1 MGHRHDEPLEGPP
14 RRGASLSR
22 RTFAAFSVVLAA
34 LWIAGAAL
42 LLFETSSRQAAQ
54 LDAELAHLQA
64 RVQETEVALRREAAL
79 LAREPALVEGARL
92 GDWATLARGAPR
104 VRTLTL
110 ERIADLVMVVGA
122 GGSVIAR
129 VPEVPAV
136 TLPLLTGVTAP
147 TVRFAPIE
155 GEPYLLGVA
164 PVGGDAAAGL
174 VVVGRRAEQLAT
186 ADAGGSFG
194 LFVITG
200 DHLAHAT
207 LAGAPVD
214 GWSAAATTGGRAI
227 AGVPWRFRPAGRL
240 GDEVVL
246 AGASEGVARAER
258 RRLALVLASGLPLV
272 LAVLVTVGW
281 LVRPRRRAAPARDQR
296 NLALETLY
304 SAAVAMGSSPDL
316 QATGARTLAMV
327 CAVAHIDVG
336 LLYRADPAGQRL
348 LLVASHGVP
357 PEMVK
362 LVESTP
368 LRGTRI
374 GEVAR
379 SRRHQVMSLEGDS
392 IKDAVLRSAATA
404 GGYTTQLA
412 LPVLVEDAPWGV
424 LALVTRARRRFD
436 GDELVLLQAVAHQ
449 VGLGVARTTLSVE
462 SRSKTHRLEM
472 LSRVAQRLT
481 ATLEP
486 DELLQRVV
494 DAAREMFDSRM
505 ARLWLVQDD
514 GVTLALRA
522 SAGPSAEVRRLSLG
536 EGLVGRVAAERVPLV
551 ERAAAGVPLLIG
563 DRLLGALA
571 IATDREHDYSDDD
584 VGLLASLANQAA
596 VALENTRLLTDEQTR
611 RQHLAALLDI
621 NTKIGALVSTETLL
635 TSIAE
640 EAARLLGLD
649 NAGFR
654 LVEGDELVLAGL
666 AGTAAQT
673 MLRPRIK
680 IGESLSGQVVATGRT
695 VLVSI
700 AEATELIPEHAA
712 ADRVLGYTTYLGV
725 PLRLNA
731 RTIGVLTFRGTRP
744 FTARDQ
750 ELAEAF
756 AGQAAVAIEHARLYR
771 DAARRAE
778 RMRALAEVSRL
789 LAGTLEPDPLADR
802 IVESVCRMFS
812 ARSAR
817 LFRLDDASGDLIS
830 VAAASDG
837 EAGGRIVFPCGIGA
851 AGLAALTRRVVASPD
866 VVTDPQ
872 VTLTPEAREWIEHSG
887 RRAALGVPLVVND
900 VVVGALSIA
909 DTTGRVFDD
918 EEIQVAQAFADQSAL
933 ALANARLY
941 AEAMRRRT
949 EAEELARLART
960 LTESLDVSAV
970 VERTTQSV
978 LPLFRAQSSVLRL
991 LAPDGSLVA
1000 RAFGGRLRDH
1010 LEVGHVQAA
1019 GVGVLGRAVTEG
1031 QAATTADIFGDDEPP
1046 LPGALRASLEAA
1058 GDAAILAVPLR
1069 AKTEVIGALGICDR
1083 GGRVFTKEEAA
1094 LLQTFADQATLA
1106 LDNAR
1111 LYEEART
1118 YAERLRALERVN
1130 RLVSSSLNI
1139 DEVLANLARA
1149 IAQFFD
1155 AAYVSV
1161 WRFNAATGRIRRALA
1176 HGDVALAAELHDDLA
1191 VGDGAVGWVVEHR
1204 RPILWTDTRSDARY
1218 FDAPALGRRGLY
1230 WLTAYPIAIGD
1241 RMLGAFAV
1249 HRATAWAVTPETESL
1264 MGSLAA
1270 QAAVALE
1277 NARMY
1282 SETTDRLAETRAL
1295 LEVAEILGSTLD
1307 PRQLLRRVAIKIAQ
1321 VCGVDRCS
1329 IEVWKGEQMVP
1340 LMSQFADGRPTPE
1353 PWPSVTAA
1361 DVAPMRDIPV
1371 NARAIETRR
1380 PVIVEDA
1387 ATTTMVP
1394 REWVE
1399 RLALKAFMTV
1409 PMVWQEQV
1417 IGVVTLDYCER
1428 MLRFEPWQVD
1438 LATAVANQLA
1448 LALENTRLYEEAQE
1462 RLRETSTL
1470 LAMGR
1475 VLSQPDAARDVMRRV
1490 AAEVARAFGADMAGA
1505 YLLDERRERLFP
1517 VGGYHVPKDLI
1528 DLFMR
1533 RPMVLARFPWLR
1545 EAWTGGRAAWSQ
1557 DVLNDE
1563 RFDTEWIAGLP
1574 PHSVLF
1580 VPTMARGEPV
1590 GGLFLVWWRTGRT
1603 FTPAEIRLV
1612 EGVAAQVGLAMENS
1626 ELTRQTQV
1634 KLAETE
1640 TLLSASRALSST
1652 LDVQG
1657 LLRHF
1662 LRVVATATGADSVGS
1677 WTVQDDG
1684 EWLEPLAGYRV
1695 PPERLEVF
1703 RGLRVS
1709 ILKHAFYT
1717 EAARTRRP
1725 VYTSDARH
1733 DTRLPTAMRE
1743 QGPHQSQLFV
1753 PVVVKDRMIAG
1764 FAAVWWEQARE
1775 FTAGELALMEA
1786 IANQAGVALE
1796 NARLFDENRRRVEEL
1811 SVLHDLSRA
1820 VTGQLDRAALIAA
1833 LRSQLA
1839 RVLAAENMVMI
1850 LRDDERGD
1858 LEVAIRVVNG
1868 VEDTAPPRRFPVD
1881 ACGLVTVALQQN
1893 RAVRTDDYA
1902 AACASYGAVPVTTS
1916 AGLRYWLGAPMV
1928 AGDRAVGVIVVRG
1941 GDRPFTEADE
1951 RLLVNIAHLTALA
1964 MSSARLYEER
1974 TRAFGE
1980 LAAAQDQLVR
1990 TEKLR
1995 ALGEMASGVAHDFNN
2010 LLASILG
2017 RAQLLLRRVQ
2027 DPQQQKWLHVI
2038 ERSAL
2043 DGAQTVKRLQ
2053 DFTRIRR
2060 DQPLLPLDLSDVVR
2074 DALEITQSRWREEPL
2089 SRGLTID
2096 VHTAL
2101 SPVPHILG
2109 DAAELREVFTNL
2121 ILNAVDAMP
2130 EGGALTL
2137 GTALVDGQVVAT
2149 VTDTGMGIPAA
2160 VRDRIFDP
2168 FFTTKG
2174 PQGTGLGLSMT
2185 YGIVSRHGGA
2195 ITVDS
2200 AEQRGTTFRLA
2211 FPPAV
2216 GETTVAAVRAPAAE
2230 SAPGRSV
2237 RCLVVDD
2244 EPSVRTVLADILA
2257 AAGHQVVDLED
2268 GAEAIARFR
2277 AEPFDLV
2284 LTDLAMPRVSGWQV
2298 ARAVKHAA
2306 PTVPV
2311 FLVTGFG
2318 VELTADE
2325 RRANGVDGVL
2335 VKPLQIQEI
2344 LDAVAEVGRTR
2355 PPAGPPEE
2363 R

>member
-1 MGHRHDEPLEGPP
+1 MGHRHHEPLEGPP

-34 LWIAGAAL
+34 LWIAGSAL
-42 LLFETSSRQAAQ
+42 LLLETASRQAAQ

-79 LAREPALVEGARL
+79 LAREPAVVEGTRL
-92 GDWATLARGAPR
+92 NDWATLARGAPR
-104 VRTLTL
+104 LRTLTL
-110 ERIADLVMVVGA
+110 ERIADLVAVVGA
-122 GGSVIAR
+122 GGAVIAR
-129 VPEVPAV
+129 VPETPPV
-136 TLPLLTGVTAP
+136 TLPMLPGVSTP
-147 TVRFAPIE
+147 TVRFAQIE
-155 GEPYLLGVA
+155 RQPYMLGVA
-164 PVGGDAAAGL
+164 PVGGDPAAGV

-186 ADAGGSFG
+186 SDTGAFG
-194 LFVITG
+194 VFVVTG

-207 LAGAPVD
+207 LVGAPAD
-214 GWSAAATTGGRAI
+214 GWSLATTVGARAI
-227 AGVPWRFRPAGRL
+227 HGVPWRFRPAGSL

-246 AGASEGVARAER
+246 AGASQAAARAER
-258 RRLALVLASGLPLV
+258 RRLSLLLVSGLPLA
-272 LAVLVTVGW
+272 LAVIMTVGW
-281 LVRPRRRAAPARDQR
+281 LVRPRRRAAPRRGRR
-296 NLALETLY
+296 NVELETLY
-304 SAAVAMGSSPDL
+304 SAAVAMGSGPDL
-316 QATGARTLAMV
+316 QATGTRTLSMV
-327 CAVAHIDVG
+327 CAVAGIDVG
-336 LLYRADPAGQRL
+336 LLYCADGAGERL
-348 LLVASHGVP
+348 VLVASHGVP
-357 PEMVK
+357 PEMTK
-362 LVESTP
+362 LVASRP
-368 LRGTRI
+368 LRGSRI

-379 SRRHQVMSLEGDS
+379 SRRHQVMSLDGDPMT
-392 IKDAVLRSAATA
+392 TA
-404 GGYTTQLA
+404 GYTTQLA

-424 LALVTRARRRFD
+424 LAFVTRARRRFD

-449 VGLGVARTTLSVE
+449 VGLGVARAALSVE
-462 SRSKTHRLEM
+462 SFTKTHRLEA
-472 LSRVAQRLT
+472 LTRVAQRLT
-481 ATLEP
+481 AALDP

-494 DAAREMFDSRM
+494 EAAREMFDSQT
-505 ARLWLVQDD
+505 ARLWLVGDD

-522 SAGPSAEVRRLSLG
+522 SAGATADLRRLPL
-536 EGLVGRVAAERVPLV
+536 ADDLV
-551 ERAAAGVPLLIG
+551 ERVGAERAAIVEHTFAGVPLVVG
-563 DRLLGALA
+563 DRLLGVLA
-571 IATDREHDYSDDD
+571 IASDRGRDYGDDD
-584 VGLLASLANQAA
+584 VGLLASLANQVA
-596 VALENTRLLTDEQTR
+596 VALDNARLLTDEQTR

-640 EAARLLGLD
+640 EAGRLLGLD

-654 LVEGDELVLAGL
+654 LVDGDELVLAGL
-666 AGTAAQT
+666 AGTAGQT

-680 IGESLSGQVVATGRT
+680 IGESLSGKVVATGRT
-695 VLVSI
+695 VVVSI
-700 AEATELIPEHAA
+700 AEAGDLIAEHAA
-712 ADRVLGYTTYLGV
+712 ADRALGYTTYLGV
-725 PLRLNA
+725 PLRINA
-731 RTIGVLTFRGTRP
+731 RTIGVLTFRSRRA

-756 AGQAAVAIEHARLYR
+756 AGQAAIAIEHARLYR
-771 DAARRAE
+771 EAARRAE

-789 LAGTLEPDPLADR
+789 LAGTLDPDPLADR
-802 IVESVCRMFS
+802 IVDSVCRLFA
-812 ARSAR
+812 ARSAT

-830 VAAASDG
+830 VATTSERG
-837 EAGGRIVFPCGIGA
+837 TTGRIVFPCGIGA
-851 AGLAALTRRVVASPD
+851 AGLAALTRRVVASAD
-866 VVTDPQ
+866 VLTDSQ
-872 VTLTPEAREWIEHSG
+872 VTLTPEVRQWVEDHG
-887 RRAALGVPLVVND
+887 RQAALGVPLIVND
-900 VVVGALSIA
+900 AVVGALSLGDVA
-909 DTTGRVFDD
+909 GRVFDD

-941 AEAMRRRT
+941 AEATRRRT

-960 LTESLDVSAV
+960 LTESLDIAAV
-970 VERTTQSV
+970 VERTTRSV

-991 LAPDGSLVA
+991 LEPDGSLVA
-1000 RAFGGRLRDH
+1000 RAFGGRLREH
-1010 LEVGHVQAA
+1010 LEPGHVQPATT
-1019 GVGVLGRAVTEG
+1019 GIMGRAVVDGE
-1031 QAATTADIFGDDEPP
+1031 ATSTPDAFGADGP
-1046 LPGALRASLEAA
+1046 LLPSTLREAMEAA

-1069 AKTEVIGALGICDR
+1069 GKTAVIGALAICDR
-1083 GGRVFTKEEAA
+1083 RGRVFTKDEAA
-1094 LLQTFADQATLA
+1094 LLQACADQATLA

-1111 LYEEART
+1111 LYEEARA
-1118 YAERLRALERVN
+1118 YAERLRALEQVN
-1130 RLVSSSLNI
+1130 RLVSSSLNV

-1149 IAQFFD
+1149 IAEFFD
-1155 AAYVSV
+1155 ATYVSV
-1161 WRFNAATGRIRRALA
+1161 WRFEAATGRLRRALT
-1176 HGDVALAAELHDDLA
+1176 HGDAALAAELHDDLA
-1191 VGDGAVGWVVEHR
+1191 VGDGAIGWVVQHR
-1204 RPILWTDTRSDARY
+1204 RPILWTDTRTDARY
-1218 FDAPALGRRGLY
+1218 VDAPALARRGLY

-1241 RMLGAFAV
+1241 RILGAFAV
-1249 HRATAWAVTPETESL
+1249 HRAAAWAVTPETESL

-1282 SETTDRLAETRAL
+1282 SETSDRLAETRAL
-1295 LEVAEILGSTLD
+1295 LEVAEILSSTLD
-1307 PRQLLRRVAIKIAQ
+1307 PDQLLKRVAIKIAQ

-1329 IEVWKGEQMVP
+1329 IEVWQGERVVP
-1340 LMSQFADGRPTPE
+1340 LMSQFADGRTVPDMWRTF
-1353 PWPSVTAA
+1353 SSLDVT
-1361 DVAPMRDIPV
+1361 PMRDIPV
-1371 NARAIETRR
+1371 NARAIQTRR

-1387 ATTTMVP
+1387 ASTTMVP

-1399 RLALKAFMTV
+1399 QFGLTAFMTV
-1409 PMVWQEQV
+1409 PMVWQDQV
-1417 IGVVTLDYCER
+1417 IGVVTLDCCER
-1428 MLRFEPWQVD
+1428 TVRFESWQVD
-1438 LATAVANQLA
+1438 LATAVVNQLA
-1448 LALENTRLYEEAQE
+1448 LALENTRLYEEARE

-1470 LAMGR
+1470 LAVGR
-1475 VLSQPDAARDVMRRV
+1475 VLSQPDAERDVMRRV

-1505 YLLDERRERLFP
+1505 YLLDERRERLLP
-1517 VGGYHVPKDLI
+1517 VGGYHVPKDLL
-1528 DLFMR
+1528 DLFTR
-1533 RPMVLARFPWLR
+1533 RPMVLAQFPSLR
-1545 EAWTGGRAAWSQ
+1545 EAWTSGRAAWSH
-1557 DVLNDE
+1557 DALNDA
-1563 RFDTEWIAGLP
+1563 RFDPEWIAGLP

-1603 FTPAEIRLV
+1603 FAPAEIRLV

-1657 LLRHF
+1657 LVRHF
-1662 LRVVATATGADSVGS
+1662 LRAVATTIGADCVGAWS
-1677 WTVQDDG
+1677 VQDDG

-1695 PPERLEVF
+1695 PHERLEAF
-1703 RGLRVS
+1703 RAFRVS
-1709 ILKHAFYT
+1709 ILKHAFYA
-1717 EAARTRRP
+1717 EAARMRRP

-1733 DTRLPTAMRE
+1733 DTRLPAVMRE
-1743 QGPHQSQLFV
+1743 QGPHQTQLFV

-1764 FAAVWWEQARE
+1764 FAAVWWDDARE
-1775 FTAGELALMEA
+1775 FTESELRLMEA

-1820 VTGQLDRAALIAA
+1820 VTGQLDRAAVIEA
-1833 LRSQLA
+1833 LRREVA
-1839 RVLAAENMVMI
+1839 RVLAAENMAVV
-1850 LRDDERGD
+1850 LCDDERGD
-1858 LEVAIRVVNG
+1858 LEIAIRIAGG
-1868 VEDTAPPRRFPVD
+1868 VEDTAPPRRFPTD
-1881 ACGLVTVALQQN
+1881 ECGLVSVVLQQN
-1893 RAVRTDDYA
+1893 RALRSDDYA
-1902 AACASYGAVPVTTS
+1902 AACEEYGVVPVTTS
-1916 AGLRYWLGAPMV
+1916 VGLRYWLGAPMV
-1928 AGDRAVGVIVVRG
+1928 AGERAVGVILLRG
-1941 GDRPFTEADE
+1941 GNRPFTEGDE
-1951 RLLVNIAHLTALA
+1951 RLLINIAHLAALA

-2017 RAQLLLRRVQ
+2017 RAQLLLRRVK
-2027 DPQQQKWLHVI
+2027 DPQQEKWLHVI

-2053 DFTRIRR
+2053 EFTRIRR
-2060 DQPLLPLDLSDVVR
+2060 DQPLLPLDLGDVVR

-2101 SPVPHILG
+2101 SPVPRILG

-2137 GTALVDGQVVAT
+2137 GTALVDAQVVAT
-2149 VTDTGMGIPAA
+2149 VGDTGHGIPAA
-2160 VRDRIFDP
+2160 VRDKIFDP

-2174 PQGTGLGLSMT
+2174 QRGTGLGLSMT
-2185 YGIVSRHGGA
+2185 YGIVSRHGGT
-2195 ITVDS
+2195 ITVES
-2200 AEQRGTTFRLA
+2200 VEGRGTTFRAA

-2216 GETTVAAVRAPAAE
+2216 GGTAGAAETTAADQTPAR
-2230 SAPGRSV
+2230 GV

-2244 EPSVRTVLADILA
+2244 EPTVRTVLADILT
-2257 AAGHQVVDLED
+2257 AAGHEVVDLDD

-2298 ARAVKHAA
+2298 ARAVKHTA

-2318 VELTADE
+2318 VELSPDE
-2325 RRANGVDGVL
+2325 RRANGVDAVL

-2344 LDAVAEVGRTR
+2344 LDAVAEVARAR
-2355 PPAGPPEE
+2355 PPARPPEE